1 MKNICYDQSTCVIV
15 GLSDTIT
22 YKLVND
28 IDDKANVTINKNGFM
43 ISCSSELKMLE
54 VVVAISKSSDT
65 PQIKLT
71 PMSCCPI
78 FSKYTSP
85 LNATIIPK
93 SEKCKDDKTI
103 DQYLK
108 QSQEY
113 QDLQEDH
120 EIMGTATPNT
130 CKFELTPGQ
139 SFKPYEELS
148 KFRPQITGVPSS
160 PQVITQVTNGPD
172 DESDLRNRKET
183 TETDVPTFP
192 VKFAKNIHRYD
203 SIDDINLKR
212 MIDDYTDQD
221 ERIQVN
227 YGYRYTHNKGP
238 FIENNS

>member
-1 MKNICYDQSTCVIV
+1 MKNICYDQSTYVIV
-15 GLSDTIT
+15 GLSNTIT

-28 IDDKANVTINKNGFM
+28 IDDKANVTINKNAFM
-43 ISCSSELKMLE
+43 INCSSELKMLE
-54 VVVAISKSSDT
+54 VVVAISKSIDT
-65 PQIKLT
+65 SNVQQTTTKPELT
-71 PMSCCPI
+71 S
-78 FSKYTSP
+78 
-85 LNATIIPK
+85 LLIIPNSK
-93 SEKCKDDKTI
+93 RSEDEDEDDKMI
-103 DQYLK
+103 YRYLR
-108 QSQEY
+108 QSQDY

-148 KFRPQITGVPSS
+148 KFRPQISGVPTSS
-160 PQVITQVTNGPD
+160 NPQVITQITNGPD
-172 DESDLRNRKET
+172 DESDLRNRKEA

-192 VKFAKNIHRYD
+192 VKFAKNIHSYD

>member
-54 VVVAISKSSDT
+54 VVVAISKSTSV
-65 PQIKLT
+65 PQAKPT
-71 PMSCCPI
+71 SM
-78 FSKYTSP
+78 FFKYETP
-85 LNATIIPK
+85 LNTSTNPNTKRGDEDKIID
-93 SEKCKDDKTI
+93 E
-103 DQYLK
+103 YLK
-108 QSQEY
+108 RSQDYQDY

-148 KFRPQITGVPSS
+148 KYRPQITGVPSS

-172 DESDLRNRKET
+172 DESDLRNRKEA
-183 TETDVPTFP
+183 TETDVPIFP
-192 VKFAKNIHRYD
+192 VKFAKNIHSYD

>member
-1 MKNICYDQSTCVIV
+1 MKNICYNQSTYVIV
-15 GLSDTIT
+15 GLSNTIT

-28 IDDKANVTINKNGFM
+28 IDDKANVTINKNAFM
-43 ISCSSELKMLE
+43 INCSSELKMLE
-54 VVVAISKSSDT
+54 VVVAISKSFDT
-65 PQIKLT
+65 SNVQQTTTNPEFNYIPSLLT
-71 PMSCCPI
+71 IPN
-78 FSKYTSP
+78 SKR
-85 LNATIIPK
+85 
-93 SEKCKDDKTI
+93 SEDEDDKMI
-103 DQYLK
+103 YRYLR
-108 QSQEY
+108 QSQDY

-148 KFRPQITGVPSS
+148 KFRPQISGVPTSS
-160 PQVITQVTNGPD
+160 NPQVITQITNGPD
-172 DESDLRNRKET
+172 DESDLRNRKEA

-192 VKFAKNIHRYD
+192 VKFAKNIHSYD